1 VFLSYFVHGN
11 KNSYHL
17 TLGLETVS
25 VMLIPKYS
33 VYCNSLKLIYPK
45 SKGGQKMNRFL
56 SKGIFAV
63 TVAVALTLLIV
74 LGPATVSASD
84 TLKPTTLSWVAGGVG
99 GGWYVQ
105 AGGIAR
111 MITEIEPKI
120 IIKVVPGGGVV
131 NPVRVSSGKDD
142 LGWGITFVDKM
153 AYKGIAPLFEKANP
167 DVKAL
172 GGIFGTYY
180 IHFVAARDANL
191 KTLEDLAKKVKAG
204 EAVKVAMPM
213 KGTSDLPLI
222 ETILGFYGISSDAI
236 EKAGGKVFQ
245 AIYAD
250 MISLYKDR
258 HVDFVFT
265 HLALPAAAVTEMF
278 VSRASTLLQV
288 SDACID
294 KLADDLGTLS
304 RASGKHI
311 IPKGTYKDQE
321 RDTSTVV
328 STGELTVGAHVPD
341 EVVYAITKIL
351 CEHVD
356 KLHEVN
362 NANRTF
368 VPEKGWM
375 DVALPLHPGAEKFY
389 REAGYMK

>member
-1 VFLSYFVHGN
+1 
-11 KNSYHL
+11 
-17 TLGLETVS
+17 
-25 VMLIPKYS
+25 
-33 VYCNSLKLIYPK
+33 
-45 SKGGQKMNRFL
+45 MNRISRKNF
-56 SKGIFAV
+56 FAV
-63 TVAVALTLLIV
+63 TFAMALTLLV
-74 LGPATVSASD
+74 VPGPATVSASD
-84 TLKPTTLSWVAGGVG
+84 TLAPTTLSWVAGGVG

-153 AYKGIAPLFEKANP
+153 AYKGIAPLFQKPNP
-167 DVKAL
+167 DVRAL

-180 IHFVAARDANL
+180 IHFVAARDAGI
-191 KTLEDLAKKVKAG
+191 KTVEELAEKVKAG
-204 EAVKVAMPM
+204 ERVKVAMPM

-245 AIYAD
+245 AVYAD
-250 MISLYKDR
+250 MVSLYKDR

-278 VSRASTLLQV
+278 VSRASTLLKV
-288 SDACID
+288 SGACID
-294 KLADDLGTLS
+294 KLGEDLGTLS
-304 RASGKHI
+304 TASGQHI
-311 IPKGTYKDQE
+311 IPKGTYKGQE
-321 RDTSTVV
+321 NDTSTVV
-328 STGELTVGAHVPD
+328 STGELIVGSHVPD
-341 EVVYAITKIL
+341 DVVYAITKIL
-351 CEHVD
+351 CEHID

-368 VPEKGWM
+368 IPEKGGIN
-375 DVALPLHPGAEKFY
+375 VALPLHPGAEKFY
-389 REAGYMK
+389 REAGYIK